1 VNTGKRQGL
10 SMFQSIYVALNP
22 EQSLFAR
29 G

>member
-10 SMFQSIYVALNP
+10 SMFQSIYVALDP
-22 EQSLFAR
+22 DQSLFVR